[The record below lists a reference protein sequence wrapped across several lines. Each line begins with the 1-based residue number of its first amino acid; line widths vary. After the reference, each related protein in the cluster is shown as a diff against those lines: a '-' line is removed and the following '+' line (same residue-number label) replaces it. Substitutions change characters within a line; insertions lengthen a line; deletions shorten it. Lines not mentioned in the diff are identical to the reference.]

1 MKNFAMNRWIASAF
15 PLLLALSASAQ
26 TKGVPAAKPSPT
38 PAKGAA
44 AAKPGATP
52 SKPAAT
58 PPKTTAPP
66 AKGTPPARPPRTP
79 TKTAPQTSPVPKAT
93 PTPEKEVAIDPK
105 KAAADAQ
112 AALLKADTDWAAAA
126 TLGKDMERI
135 VSYWA
140 EDAVIFP
147 PGENPVSGKGAA
159 RKHMTGK
166 FKTPWFSISW
176 KPERAVVSASGD
188 MGYTSGTSDLS
199 ATDAN
204 GKVVMSQGRYLA
216 TWKRVGDGPWL
227 CTTHVWNEGP
237 SKAPAKKK

>member
-1 MKNFAMNRWIASAF
+1 MKRFAMNRWILSAF
-15 PLLLALSASAQ
+15 PVLLALSASAQ
-26 TKGVPAAKPSPT
+26 TKGALAKPTPTPTKGAAPAKPAPTATRPTTTPPKTSAT
-38 PAKGAA
+38 PAKGA
-44 AAKPGATP
+44 T
-52 SKPAAT
+52 
-58 PPKTTAPP
+58 
-66 AKGTPPARPPRTP
+66 PARPARTP
-79 TKTAPQTSPVPKAT
+79 GKAAPKTAPKAT
-93 PTPEKEVAIDPK
+93 PAPEKETAVDPK
-105 KAAADAQ
+105 KAAADSQ
-112 AALLKADTDWAAAA
+112 ATLLKVDADWAALA

-140 EDAVIFP
+140 EDAVVFP

-166 FKTPWFSISW
+166 FKTPWFSVSW

-188 MGYTSGTSDLS
+188 IGYTSGTSAMS

-216 TWKRVGDGPWL
+216 TWKRVGDAPWL

-237 SKAPAKKK
+237 AKAPAKKK